1 MKRITT
7 TIISRMTYDDD
18 TNGTNKTDIIDWFGV
33 WSSIARQIRYV
44 INSTDGIDDGTSSP
58 LAGANDL
65 TSAGAGNHVVYAGQR
80 NDLIDGGSNDDILY
94 GDHIVTAHDANSVPT
109 IRKEANGPGIDIIN
123 ATVEALNVGGT
134 LTDSF
139 SYQVSDGQGGLPA
152 RR

>member
-1 MKRITT
+1 
-7 TIISRMTYDDD
+7 MTYDDD
-18 TNGTNKTDIIDWFGV
+18 TNGTTSKTDIIIGLGV

-65 TSAGAGNHVVYAGQR
+65 TSAGAGNHVALCWSAERSHRRRQQR
-80 NDLIDGGSNDDILY
+80 RHPY

-139 SYQVSDGQGGLPA
+139 SYQVSDGQGGVA
-152 RR
+152 SAT